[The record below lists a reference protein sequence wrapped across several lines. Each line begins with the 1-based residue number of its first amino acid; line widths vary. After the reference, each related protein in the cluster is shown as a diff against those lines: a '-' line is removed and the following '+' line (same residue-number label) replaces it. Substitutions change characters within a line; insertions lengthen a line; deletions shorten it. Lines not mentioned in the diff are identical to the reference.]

1 MQAPSLD
8 EIRATREKINPYIVE
23 TPVWHWRNKHISEV
37 VGSET
42 EVFLKM
48 ELFQNT
54 GTFKPRGAINVM
66 LNLEEEV
73 LSKGVTAVSAGNHA
87 IAVGY
92 AAQILGTSA
101 KVVMPRNSNPARVAS
116 CKAYGVEVV
125 FVDDVT
131 EAFDAVHRIEEEENR
146 SFIHPFEGPFTT
158 SGTAT
163 VGHEFCSQVPHMD
176 AIIVAIGGG
185 GLISGVVTSVK
196 YLQPDCRVYGV
207 EPEGADTMHRSFA
220 SGKPEAIDK
229 VDTIADSLG
238 APHAA
243 PYSFSICQQ
252 YVDELVLVNDDQLR
266 QAMLRMFEGTK
277 LAVEPAGVA
286 ALAALCGP
294 LREDLHGKRVG
305 VLICGSNIDPTTFAA
320 HIDDIN
326 S

>member
-8 EIRATREKINPYIVE
+8 EISSTREKLDPYIIE
-23 TPVWHWRNKHISEV
+23 TPVWHWRNQQISEV
-37 VGSET
+37 VGPET
-42 EVFLKM
+42 QVFLKL

-54 GTFKPRGAINVM
+54 GTFKPRSAINVM
-66 LNLEEEV
+66 LNLDNEA

-92 AAQILGTSA
+92 AAQVLGTSA
-101 KVVMPRNSNPARVAS
+101 KVVMPQYANPARVAS
-116 CKAYGVEVV
+116 CQSYGVEIV
-125 FVDDVT
+125 FVEDVI

-146 SFIHPFEGPFTT
+146 SFVHPFEGPFTT
-158 SGTAT
+158 AGAAT
-163 VGHEFCSQVPHMD
+163 VGYEFCRQVSDLD
-176 AIIVAIGGG
+176 AVIVAIGGG
-185 GLISGVVTSVK
+185 GLISGVATAVK

-207 EPEGADTMHRSFA
+207 EPVGADTMHRSFA

-238 APHAA
+238 SPHAA
-243 PYSFSICQQ
+243 PYSFSICKQF
-252 YVDELVLVNDDQLR
+252 VDELVLVNDDQLR

-286 ALAALCGP
+286 SLAALCGP

-305 VLICGSNIDPTTFAA
+305 VLICGSNMDPATFAA
-320 HIDDIN
+320 HIADIK